1 MKKPSKIIL
10 ICLMLAL
17 VVPPATTN
25 AQIFDKGDMVLSFGL
40 GLGSTYVGG
49 WNNYYKVSVPPIFVA
64 GDFCI
69 REDLGPGNLG
79 VGGILAYSAY
89 KYHYTFGLYD
99 YGTKYSTFIIGAR
112 GSYHFVDLV
121 DKLDLYGGVV
131 IGAKIIS
138 HTDFGDDDLADDYS
152 YNNSGVVYDLF
163 AGARYYFA
171 DNFGVMA
178 ELGYGIA
185 WFKFG
190 VSLKF

>member
-1 MKKPSKIIL
+1 MKKTKIIVL
-10 ICLMLAL
+10 SLLLAL
-17 VVPPATTN
+17 FLPFATLN

-49 WNNYYKVSVPPIFVA
+49 WNSYYKTSVPPIFVA
-64 GDFCI
+64 GDYCL

-89 KYHYTFGLYD
+89 KYAYNFGAYD
-99 YGTKYSTFIIGAR
+99 YGWKYSTFIIGAR
-112 GSYHFVDLV
+112 GTYHFVDLV

-131 IGAKIIS
+131 LGAKIVS
-138 HTDFGDDDLADDYS
+138 NKAYGDNAGSNYS
-152 YNNSGVVYDLF
+152 VNGSGAVYDLF
-163 AGARYYFA
+163 AGARYYFS
-171 DNFGVMA
+171 DNLAVMG

-185 WFKFG
+185 WLKIG